1 MLCLQLLLYGIIQ
14 AVEYLND
21 ALLSSS
27 RWWCL
32 KFSFSPVTLNNRL
45 LFVLETEV
53 DRCENMN
60 KVHGAERRGG
70 EAKPLGK
77 YSLCIQPLKC

>member
-1 MLCLQLLLYGIIQ
+1 M
-14 AVEYLND
+14 VFF
-21 ALLSSS
+21 
-27 RWWCL
+27 

-53 DRCENMN
+53 ERRENMN
-60 KVHGAERRGG
+60 KVNGAEGRGG

-77 YSLCIQPLKC
+77 LFSVYTASKVLRKLN